1 MSDVYQ
7 IYLEISRIVLPVLA
21 MLCAFLWCRLYIGT
35 RKKMSVLCEL
45 FLGGNNSLYVYA
57 AQNIIG
63 RAKSCD
69 IRIPGQTVSRK
80 HAMLYERENG
90 WFLCPLDGEVL
101 LNGEK
106 IKKATEI
113 FEGDRFEICGH
124 PIEFRSAPKTVPAA
138 ESEPSGAL
146 LLLVLTLFQ
155 LIMCGQICLRFSSEL
170 NMNIPLSFGLL
181 IATQWIYFAA
191 TRFFKGFR
199 IIAESA
205 VLFLCTIGLAVTAC
219 IDPDDLVKQVA
230 CVFMGFA
237 GFLILTVILTHQN
250 VALTL
255 RPYIAVFAVALLFL
269 TAFFGV
275 NINGSRNW
283 INIGGVTF
291 QPSEFAKVAFI
302 FSGSAALYPSDLT
315 FKSRLAFLGFSAACM
330 AALAKMVD
338 FGAVAIFFVAMIVIL
353 LMRQTDIKFVIAII
367 AAAIVGAILL
377 MAIFPH
383 IATRFGVW
391 GHIWEQASGA
401 GYQQTRTLVAAASGG
416 ILGLGGGNGTLHGI
430 IAADTDL
437 VYGIVCEEWGW
448 LIAFCV
454 AACFAGLGFY
464 AVRLAKR
471 CRSPYFAISVC
482 AAAAVM
488 VFQTALNIFGSSD
501 ILPLTGVTIMFVS
514 RGGTSLVA
522 AFLFIAFFKGA
533 EIPPKKL
540 KYSEPAVSYEGGVKH

>member
-338 FGAVAIFFVAMIVIL
+338 FGA
-353 LMRQTDIKFVIAII
+353 
-367 AAAIVGAILL
+367 
-377 MAIFPH
+377 
-383 IATRFGVW
+383 
-391 GHIWEQASGA
+391 
-401 GYQQTRTLVAAASGG
+401 
-416 ILGLGGGNGTLHGI
+416 
-430 IAADTDL
+430 
-437 VYGIVCEEWGW
+437 
-448 LIAFCV
+448 
-454 AACFAGLGFY
+454 
-464 AVRLAKR
+464 
-471 CRSPYFAISVC
+471 
-482 AAAAVM
+482 
-488 VFQTALNIFGSSD
+488 SSY
-501 ILPLTGVTIMFVS
+501 LPD
-514 RGGTSLVA
+514 
-522 AFLFIAFFKGA
+522 
-533 EIPPKKL
+533 P
-540 KYSEPAVSYEGGVKH
+540 